1 MRPHQQPST
10 LQVIESPMTMERVDE
25 FGGDGVLIDVTL
37 SFDPADPFAVTA
49 MLPSGAGTVQWTFG
63 RDLLV
68 DGMHQPAGEG
78 DVLVRPGLDY
88 AGHSAVIIELRAP
101 QGSFMGQLATRELGP
116 FVRDMLDAV
125 PPGAESVLVDVEA
138 LVEQLLRPDSYDERK

>member
-1 MRPHQQPST
+1 MQPHQQSST
-10 LQVIESPMTMERVDE
+10 LRMIESPMTMERVDE

-49 MLPSGAGTVQWTFG
+49 VLQSGSGTVRWTFG

-88 AGHSAVIIELRAP
+88 AGHSSVVIELRAP
-101 QGSFMGQLATRELGP
+101 QGSFVGQLATRELGP
-116 FVRDMLDAV
+116 FVREMLDVV
-125 PPGAESVLVDVEA
+125 PPGAEAALVDVEEV
-138 LVEQLLRPDSYDERK
+138 VEQLLRPDTHDERK

>member
-1 MRPHQQPST
+1 
-10 LQVIESPMTMERVDE
+10 MTMERVDE

-49 MLPSGAGTVQWTFG
+49 MLHSGSGTVQWTFG

-68 DGMHQPAGEG
+68 DGMHQPAGDG

-116 FVRDMLDAV
+116 FVRDMLDVV
-125 PPGAESVLVDVEA
+125 PPGAESGLVDVEA